1 MPACQN
7 RRARWAAPTR
17 ASKPGRW
24 RRDSWGPFLGANRRR
39 WPANGGACGLW
50 LCLPRLA
57 RGAVHG
63 ASHER
68 DRYGATCNCEV
79 PMNGGMK
86 GGSVMKLPSVPV

>member
-1 MPACQN
+1 MSD
-7 RRARWAAPTR
+7 AAQILMVLAAMLVVAAGAAMGLT
-17 ASKPGRW
+17 AYLIGR
-24 RRDSWGPFLGANRRR
+24 LGRSLR
-39 WPANGGACGLW
+39 
-50 LCLPRLA
+50 RLA
-57 RGAVHG
+57 RGAVHS